1 MQVIRLRS
9 GHETRVRQG
18 HPWVFSNEIEGDV
31 AAIGPGATVEVQD
44 GGGRFLGRG
53 YANPSSL
60 ITARIL
66 SRDPADDVD
75 GAGFFER
82 RLRAA
87 LALRARVLPGLD
99 ACRIVASEADELPG
113 LVIDRYGD
121 VLSVQIHTLGMER
134 RRPQLREAL
143 ERALSPVGVVL
154 RNEASVRQLEGLPL
168 ESGLWWGEVPARAR
182 FQVPRPGGGTMPLV
196 ADVLGGQKTGFFFDQ
211 GENRAWAGRV
221 CRGLSVLDVY
231 ANTGAWAM
239 IALAGGATRATAVE
253 YNPRTCE
260 IIAENA
266 AINGFSDRVEI
277 LAADARDS
285 MAALR
290 ESGRR
295 FGAVFLDP
303 PAFAKTRKKAAV
315 ALKGY
320 RDVNRMAMELVEPG
334 GLLFT
339 SSCSWHILED
349 RFEAEILAAAR
360 QARRRLVQVRRGEQ
374 GPDHPVLPGIPET
387 RYLKHLVFQVTPEH
401 G

>member
-1 MQVIRLRS
+1 MQLIRLRS
-9 GHETRVRQG
+9 GHDQRVRQG

-31 AAIGPGATVEVQD
+31 AALSPGGAVEVQD
-44 GGGRFLGRG
+44 AAGRFLGRG
-53 YANPSSL
+53 YANPASL

-66 SRDPADDVD
+66 GRDPADDVD
-75 GAGFFER
+75 DAAFFER

-87 LALRARVLPGLD
+87 LALRARVLPGQD
-99 ACRIVASEADELPG
+99 ACRIVASEADDLPG

-121 VLSVQIHTLGMER
+121 VLAVQVATLGMER
-134 RRPQLREAL
+134 RRPQIREAL
-143 ERALSPVGVVL
+143 ERVLDPRGVAQ
-154 RNEASVRQLEGLPL
+154 RNEAAVRQLEGLPP
-168 ESGLWWGEVPARAR
+168 ESGIWWGEVPERVE
-182 FQVPRPGGGTMPLV
+182 FQVPRPGGGSMTLV

-211 GENRAWAGRV
+211 AENRAWAGRV
-221 CRGLSVLDVY
+221 CRGLTVLDVY

-239 IALAGGATRATAVE
+239 AALAGGAERATAVE
-253 YNPRTCE
+253 YNAHTTE
-260 IIAENA
+260 LIAQNA

-277 LAADARDS
+277 HCADARDT
-285 MAALR
+285 MVALR
-290 ESGRR
+290 QAGRR

-320 RDVNRMAMELVEPG
+320 REINRLAMELVEPG

-360 QARRRLVQVRRGEQ
+360 QARLRLRQVRRGEQ

-387 RYLKHLVFQVTPEH
+387 RYLKHLVFQVSPER
-401 G
+401 